1 MILMK
6 NDVKF
11 VFLVVIVLVSIILRL
26 PGLPL
31 VPVDDEAAWVIAMDK
46 EVLDYGAIPHPPFS
60 VLVYS
65 LFVNVLGHDYCY
77 LRFTA
82 LVFGILTIIVAY
94 CLAKEIYGAGVAR
107 VSAVMMAISFYSI
120 LASLQIDMDGS
131 ILSFLT
137 VSTLYAYFIYLK
149 SNRRRWLVASS
160 VFFGLSL
167 LTKYSAVLI
176 VLIVFVYMLLSKRD
190 KLASVLPFV
199 VIGGAM
205 ALLFPVVSYVSGNW
219 GIFTNT
225 LSWGSENVAGHDMGI
240 LKSSVKHVYR
250 IVQYGTPLLLLFPLI
265 SFARRRKK
273 EENLLYAWVAV
284 YFLFYTFVVSGGNIS
299 RYFMIIIPP
308 LVILSARAFLI
319 LFDQLRMRD
328 LLSIVGVAL
337 VLFGVICLQNGGA
350 QTIEPFTLDR
360 QNFNVISQNA
370 DIWYYS
376 TSGPLFR
383 VSSFSFIFVL
393 VGSALLVVL
402 CSFAKGHERKLWI
415 VFVALSLA
423 FNMFLVEEFLFHGY
437 SPDYNDV
444 MRDMISYYDENN
456 LEGPLYSVNEDFAYF
471 LTNGSYYDLESRD
484 VRSTLG
490 KEGGTAVVLNLP
502 KRMSLVDDNY
512 AGNFMIRDVAEKCVV
527 LKVFYVG
534 EYDAGYVYDC

>member
-11 VFLVVIVLVSIILRL
+11 VFLVVVVLVSIIIRL
-26 PGLPL
+26 PGLSL
-31 VPVDDEAAWVIAMDK
+31 LPVDDEAAWVIAMDK
-46 EVLDYGAIPHPPFS
+46 EVLDYEAIPHPPFS

-82 LVFGILTIIVAY
+82 LIFGILTLIMTY
-94 CLAKEIYGAGVAR
+94 CLAKEVYGLGVAR
-107 VSAVMMAISFYSI
+107 VSAVIMAILFYSI

-131 ILSFLT
+131 ILCFLT
-137 VSTLYAYFIYLK
+137 VSTLYAYFVYLE
-149 SNRRRWLVASS
+149 SNRRRWLIVSS

-167 LTKYSAVLI
+167 LTKYTAILI

-190 KLASVLPFV
+190 KLVSVLPFV

-205 ALLFPVVSYVSGNW
+205 ALVFPVVSYVSGNW

-225 LSWGSENVAGHDMGI
+225 LSWGGENVAGHGMGL

-273 EENLLYAWVAV
+273 EENLLYVWVAV

-299 RYFMIIIPP
+299 RYFMIVIPP
-308 LVILSARAFLI
+308 LVILSARGFLL
-319 LFDQLRMRD
+319 LFGQLRMRD

-350 QTIEPFTLDR
+350 QIIEPFTLDR

-393 VGSALLVVL
+393 VGSVLLVVL
-402 CSFAKGHERKLWI
+402 CSFAKGHERKFWI
-415 VFVALSLA
+415 VFVALCLA
-423 FNMFLVEEFLFHGY
+423 FNMFLVEEFLFHKY
-437 SPDYNDV
+437 SPDYNEV
-444 MRDMISYYDENN
+444 MRDMMTYYDVNN

-471 LTNGSYYDLESRD
+471 LTNGTYYDLESRD
-484 VRSTLG
+484 ARSSLG
-490 KEGGTAVVLNLP
+490 EIGGTAVLLNLP
-502 KRMSLVDDNY
+502 KIMSLDDDSYIGDLVISAVDE
-512 AGNFMIRDVAEKCVV
+512 RCEL

-534 EYDAGYVYDC
+534 KYDAGYIYDC